1 MFTLFS
7 RHFDFQSAE
16 TYGHLIQSLL
26 AAGARVGVWA
36 DVYDQMVNA
45 NFREADRVE
54 RVATIDAVRAS
65 SALLSVGGDGT
76 FLAAAKMVMGSDVPV
91 LGINRGRLGFLSDV
105 APDQLQQAVSDL
117 IEGKYF
123 EESYSKF
130 LKGYKAINVTAPFK
144 EAAYEKADVVSGP
157 AALIGAAN
165 ILVKGEDG
173 VSCHNSDFTGIILC
187 VAEALF
193 PGITIEF
200 YGEFGERAHIKI
212 HQFVRDRLKA
222 LEERPKAL
230 IVSCGGA
237 GKAAAVAAA
246 ELGCEVWILNRSLEK
261 AEKFVKGLPEYRF
274 RTGGLDEFKE
284 RLRISDLRFRC

>member
-1 MFTLFS
+1 MKFGLIGDPISHSQSPELF
-7 RHFDFQSAE
+7 R
-16 TYGHLIQSLL
+16 
-26 AAGARVGVWA
+26 
-36 DVYDQMVNA
+36 
-45 NFREADRVE
+45 
-54 RVATIDAVRAS
+54 RAYN
-65 SALLSVGGDGT
+65 G
-76 FLAAAKMVMGSDVPV
+76 KYCY
-91 LGINRGRLGFLSDV
+91 
-105 APDQLQQAVSDL
+105 DL

-130 LKGYKAINVTAPFK
+130 LKGYEAINVTAPFK

-193 PGITIEF
+193 PGITVEF

-212 HQFVRDRLKA
+212 HQFTRDRIKT

-246 ELGCEVWILNRSLEK
+246 ELGYEVWILNRSIEK
-261 AEKFVKGLPEYRF
+261 AEKFVKGLPEYGF
-274 RTGGLDEFKE
+274 RTGGLDDFKE
-284 RLRISDLRFRC
+284 RLRISDLVIYTAPAALDCIPELERDDFKPGQIFLEANYKNPSFKGLNMARMMDARVRYIPGRMWLVNQAISGYALMTGEAPDVKSLLF

>member
-1 MFTLFS
+1 MKFGLIGDPISHSQSPELF
-7 RHFDFQSAE
+7 R
-16 TYGHLIQSLL
+16 
-26 AAGARVGVWA
+26 
-36 DVYDQMVNA
+36 
-45 NFREADRVE
+45 
-54 RVATIDAVRAS
+54 RAYN
-65 SALLSVGGDGT
+65 G
-76 FLAAAKMVMGSDVPV
+76 KYCY
-91 LGINRGRLGFLSDV
+91 
-105 APDQLQQAVSDL
+105 DL

-130 LKGYKAINVTAPFK
+130 LKGYEAINVTAPFK

-193 PGITIEF
+193 PGITVEF

-212 HQFVRDRLKA
+212 HQFTRDRIKT

-246 ELGCEVWILNRSLEK
+246 ELGYEVWILNRSIEK
-261 AEKFVKGLPEYRF
+261 AEKFVKGLPEYGF
-274 RTGGLDEFKE
+274 RTGGLDDFKE
-284 RLRISDLRFRC
+284 RLRNSDLVIYTAPAALDCIPELERDDFKPGQIFLEANYKNPSFKGLTMARMMDARVRYIPGRMWLVNQAISGYALMTGEAPDVKSLLF